1 MSFDVWVG
9 CFQNGELATFPRSIV
24 ERAFAAIADRSD
36 PTSWKLADC
45 RGRLS
50 IDDQAEINGF
60 SVNRPP
66 AHDEFWDAII
76 EVLQQT
82 PSVLYWPG
90 NGCVIADS
98 ATAKHLPSKLIAA
111 VGMPTVT
118 NVPSEILDLIQKA

>member
-36 PTSWKLADC
+36 PTYWKLADC
-45 RGRLS
+45 GGRLA
-50 IDDQAEINGF
+50 IRDQAEVRGF

-66 AHDEFWDAII
+66 VYDEFWDAII
-76 EVLQQT
+76 EVLQKT

-90 NGCVIADS
+90 NGCVIADP
-98 ATAKHLPSKLIAA
+98 ATAKHLPSELVAA

-118 NVPSEILDLIQKA
+118 NVPSEILDLI